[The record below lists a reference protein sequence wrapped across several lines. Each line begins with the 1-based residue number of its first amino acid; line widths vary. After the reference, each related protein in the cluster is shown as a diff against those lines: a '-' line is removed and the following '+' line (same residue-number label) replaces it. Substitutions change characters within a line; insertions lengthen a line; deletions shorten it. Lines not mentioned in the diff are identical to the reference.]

1 MRRKNRKL
9 NEGFST
15 AALTGR
21 WMLLAV
27 IGVSASLLYVWQ
39 HVQLVRTGYTIR
51 GMERELEKWQKANE
65 ALRLVNERLKNP
77 QRVERALA
85 QNRLGLVF
93 PQAKDIVRLRCPRH
107 SKAREKERSGS
118 EGGTDT
124 LLSCMSGG
132 GSGAGRERS

>member
-85 QNRLGLVF
+85 QNRLGPVSYTHLRAHETPEHLVC
-93 PQAKDIVRLRCPRH
+93 RLLL
-107 SKAREKERSGS
+107 EKKKTTQQHR
-118 EGGTDT
+118 TT
-124 LLSCMSGG
+124 C
-132 GSGAGRERS
+132 